1 MTRESGTLR
10 LRVRRVLHAPRAV
23 VFRAL
28 IDPDEL
34 ARWWGPAG
42 FTIPAVERDL
52 RPGGA
57 FRITMRPPDGE
68 PFHLAGE
75 YRLVEPPERLSY
87 TFRWE
92 EPDPEDRE
100 TVVELTLRD
109 VPDVGCELLLE
120 QGPFTTPR
128 RLELHE
134 EGWSQGLDKLD
145 RLLTSEG
152 RA

>member
-1 MTRESGTLR
+1 MTRESEALS

-34 ARWWGPAG
+34 ARWWGPEG

-52 RPGGA
+52 RPGGS

-68 PFHLAGE
+68 AFHLVGE

-100 TVVELTLRD
+100 TVVDLALRD
-109 VPDVGCELLLE
+109 LPGVGCELHLE
-120 QGPFTTPR
+120 QGSFATPS
-128 RLELHE
+128 RLALHE
-134 EGWSQGLDKLD
+134 EGWSQSLDKLD
-145 RLLTSEG
+145 RLLTAEG